1 MGVPVERLPG
11 VSIRGRWGRLL
22 SEDDAAEYLGI
33 SRTTLR
39 DQDIVAK
46 RLGRRV
52 LYDIRDLDRF
62 VDRMATA
69 SGAPEP
75 MEGPDPA
82 AAADEE
88 ARFFERRRKRGKN

>member
-1 MGVPVERLPG
+1 MGVPVENLPG

-22 SEDDAAEYLGI
+22 SDADAAEYLGI

-39 DQDIVAK
+39 ELDLAHK

-62 VDRMATA
+62 VDRMAA
-69 SGAPEP
+69 ADEIGPAPVAV
-75 MEGPDPA
+75 DPA